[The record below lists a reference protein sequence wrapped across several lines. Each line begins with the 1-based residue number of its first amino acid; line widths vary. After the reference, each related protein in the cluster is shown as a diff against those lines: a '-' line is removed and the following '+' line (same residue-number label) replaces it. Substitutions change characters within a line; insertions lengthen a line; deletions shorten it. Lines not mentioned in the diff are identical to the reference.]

1 MYIDLRMYNYMIVH
15 EYCFIVYFNSPH
27 VLQVPPNIT
36 GVSVTKD
43 VKEGKPS
50 LRVTWTAVQN
60 VTNLSEYCVQYST
73 SGDLLWV
80 NTSAVS
86 VQPNSTSTLLPAL
99 LPGTEYNVRVKAVS
113 AAGDGEW
120 SEVHTETTCNS
131 EFIHLHVQLCHP
143 VI

>member
-1 MYIDLRMYNYMIVH
+1 MNIALLFTAILP
-15 EYCFIVYFNSPH
+15 S
-27 VLQVPPNIT
+27 LQVPPNVT
-36 GVSVTKD
+36 DVSVTKAMKD
-43 VKEGKPS
+43 GEPS

-60 VTNLSEYCVQYST
+60 VTNLSEYCVQYSR
-73 SGDLLWV
+73 SGDLLWG

-131 EFIHLHVQLCHP
+131 EFIHLHVKLCHH
-143 VI
+143 VISDVTVATSI